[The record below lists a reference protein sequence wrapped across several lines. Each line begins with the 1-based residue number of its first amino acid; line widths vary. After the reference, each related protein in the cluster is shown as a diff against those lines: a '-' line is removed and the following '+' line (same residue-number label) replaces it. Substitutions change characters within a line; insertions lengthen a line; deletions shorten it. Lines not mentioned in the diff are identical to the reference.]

1 MKNNQHEKDLNI
13 EFEKKKREVEGL
25 VIKSKEAEV
34 DIIRKDM
41 IIEGISEKV
50 IKRNANLIIYDYDPI
65 T

>member
-50 IKRNANLIIYDYDPI
+50 IKRNANLII
-65 T
+65 

>member
-1 MKNNQHEKDLNI
+1 MKNNQHEQDLNI
-13 EFEKKKREVEGL
+13 ELEKKKREVEGL

-50 IKRNANLIIYDYDPI
+50 IKRNANLVIYDYDPI